1 MANNT
6 PTPYHCWVFHKDKT
20 RHPLEYK
27 FMKSIYYL
35 HKLLIKEGY
44 DYHYINIYNRKT
56 SQYIGRQYFDKFIID
71 KPLY

>member
-6 PTPYHCWVFHKDKT
+6 PTPYSCWVFHKDKL

-35 HKLLIKEGY
+35 HKLLEKEGF

-56 SQYIGRQYFDKFIID
+56 GQYIGRQYFDKFIID

>member
-6 PTPYHCWVFHKDKT
+6 PTLYSCWVFHKDKK

-35 HKLLIKEGY
+35 HKLLEKEGF

-56 SQYIGRQYFDKFIID
+56 GQYIGRQYFDKFIID

>member
-1 MANNT
+1 MTTINQLT
-6 PTPYHCWVFHKDKT
+6 QKREGLLIQV

-35 HKLLIKEGY
+35 HKLLEKEGY
-44 DYHYINIYNRKT
+44 DYYYINVYNRKT
-56 SQYIGRQYFDKFIID
+56 GHYLGRQYFDKFLID